1 MLHKADIG
9 SVVVRLW
16 WLVEVLINS
25 VLGEMQKNDG
35 LEGIYGCVEAVD
47 LFEDVVIR
55 EEEEEDRKRAF
66 F

>member
-1 MLHKADIG
+1 
-9 SVVVRLW
+9 
-16 WLVEVLINS
+16 
-25 VLGEMQKNDG
+25 MQKNDG
-35 LEGIYGCVEAVD
+35 LEGMYGCVEVVD

>member
-1 MLHKADIG
+1 M
-9 SVVVRLW
+9 
-16 WLVEVLINS
+16 
-25 VLGEMQKNDG
+25 LGETRKNES
-35 LEGIYGCVEAVD
+35 LEGINGCVEAVD